1 MVDLV
6 IMRGLPASG
15 KSTAAAALAAQ
26 GHVRVCK
33 DDIRTMLHIPHG
45 VDESTVHAMCV
56 ANVRVALGMH
66 RPIVV
71 DCTHVR
77 ERDVNELVKLAQ
89 QRGDVTVKTRVMR
102 VGPTECIARDS
113 KRVGLARV
121 GEEPIMRMWKQSGWQ
136 GGYPPDNVLVIPPR
150 FERRAAQLDESLPP
164 AFVCDLDGTAAII
177 GDRSP
182 YDASRCDVVDSPC
195 PAVVRTTS
203 ALIRD
208 GLVPIFV
215 SGRSEVHRDA
225 TERFI
230 EKCYPRSAF
239 PEIGIASLDDSI
251 HPAAALPEEC
261 CVHGVPHLL
270 FMRGA
275 SDQRPDDMV
284 KADIYA
290 NEIYGKFNVI
300 VVFDDRLNVV
310 RFWRSIGLTVMQLD
324 DREF

>member
-15 KSTAAAALAAQ
+15 KSTIAATLAAQ

-33 DDIRTMLHIPHG
+33 DDIRSMLRITHG
-45 VDESTVHAMCV
+45 VDESTVHALSV
-56 ANVRVALGMH
+56 ASVRTALGLR

-71 DCTHVR
+71 DCTHIR
-77 ERDVNELVKLAQ
+77 ERDVAELVKLAQ
-89 QRGDVTVKTRVMR
+89 QRGDITVKTHVMR
-102 VGPTECIARDS
+102 VGPTECIERDA
-113 KRVGLARV
+113 KRIGTARV

-136 GGYPPDNVLVIPPR
+136 GSGYPPDTTLVIPPR
-150 FERRAAQLDESLPP
+150 FERRAAQLDEQLPV
-164 AFVCDLDGTAAII
+164 AFICDLDGTAAII

-182 YDASRCDVVDSPC
+182 YDASRCDIVDSPC

-215 SGRSEVHRDA
+215 SGRSELHRDA

-230 EKCYPRSAF
+230 EKHYPYANF
-239 PEIGIASLDDSI
+239 PATTNNTLAQLLPPIEFG
-251 HPAAALPEEC
+251 AA
-261 CVHGVPHLL
+261 VPHLL
-270 FMRGA
+270 HMRSA

-290 NEIYGKFNVI
+290 SEIYGKFNVI

>member
-15 KSTAAAALAAQ
+15 KSTVATQLAAQ
-26 GHVRVCK
+26 GHVRICK
-33 DDIRTMLHIPHG
+33 DDIRAMLRVMHG
-45 VDESTVHAMCV
+45 TDEGLVHAMCV
-56 ANVRVALGMH
+56 SSVRTALGQQ
-66 RPIVV
+66 RSTVV
-71 DCTHVR
+71 DCTHIR
-77 ERDVNELVKLAQ
+77 ERDIAELVKLAH
-89 QRGDVTVKTRVMR
+89 QRGDITVKTRVMR
-102 VGPTECIARDS
+102 VGPTECIVRDA
-113 KRVGLARV
+113 KRTGAACV

-136 GGYPPDNVLVIPPR
+136 SAGYPPDTTLVIPAR
-150 FERRAAQLDESLPP
+150 FERRAAQLDCTLPP
-164 AFVCDLDGTAAII
+164 AFICDLDGTAAII

-195 PAVVRTTS
+195 PAVLRTTS

-215 SGRSEVHRDA
+215 SGRQEAYRDA

-230 EKCYPRSAF
+230 AQHYPYANF
-239 PEIGIASLDDSI
+239 TADVNNAL
-251 HPAAALPEEC
+251 AQTLPEAEFNTA
-261 CVHGVPHLL
+261 VPHLL
-270 FMRGA
+270 LMRSAG
-275 SDQRPDDMV
+275 DQRPDDMV

-290 NEIYGKFNVI
+290 SEIYGKFNII